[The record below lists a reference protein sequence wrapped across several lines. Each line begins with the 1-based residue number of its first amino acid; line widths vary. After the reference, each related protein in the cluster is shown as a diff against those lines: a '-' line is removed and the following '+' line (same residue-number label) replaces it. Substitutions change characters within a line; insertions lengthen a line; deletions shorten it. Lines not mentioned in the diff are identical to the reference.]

1 MNYKM
6 ESLNANKISNL
17 VKRFVTELMVIME
30 KKNELIDNQANE
42 IEELKQKIS
51 LLETGNELIQR
62 LSLL

>member
-51 LLETGNELIQR
+51 LLETGNELMQR

>member
-51 LLETGNELIQR
+51 LLETGNGLMQR

>member
-1 MNYKM
+1 M